1 MTNPKPTHVETP
13 GLNYTFYSEDDA
25 DMTTPEGRLAWFCAY
40 FELTPPPLAYDDDE
54 PDALL
59 LTDDLIGFC
68 GREGLS
74 LDWFFSG
81 HVGGPL
87 AVYREKHRITP
98 EVEKWAE
105 LLGKFDKHEK
115 TLLTAGLKLVTQ
127 TGADIDE
134 VMQGVTTEIEAYRA
148 TKAA

>member
-13 GLNYTFYSEDDA
+13 GLNYTFYNEDDA
-25 DMTTPEGRLAWFCAY
+25 DMATPEGRLAWFCAH

-59 LTDDLIGFC
+59 LTDELIGFC
-68 GREGLS
+68 EREGLS

-98 EVEKWAE
+98 GVEKWAE
-105 LLGKFDKHEK
+105 LLGKFDDHEK
-115 TLLTAGLKLVTQ
+115 TLPTAGLKLVTQ
-127 TGADIDE
+127 TGADIDD
-134 VMQGVTTEIEAYRA
+134 VMRGVTAEIKAYRA
-148 TKAA
+148 SKEA